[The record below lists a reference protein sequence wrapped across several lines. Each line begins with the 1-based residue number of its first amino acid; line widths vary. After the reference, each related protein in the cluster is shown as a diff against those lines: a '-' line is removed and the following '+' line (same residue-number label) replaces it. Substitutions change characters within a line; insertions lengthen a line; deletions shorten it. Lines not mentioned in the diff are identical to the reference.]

1 MKQADTMRKRLKSL
15 RLVPL
20 AAAVWLVL
28 SACFQVDVVVRV
40 GPEGS
45 GTVEETFMVRKD
57 IIRGMHEALGDVTG
71 RDPAYPEDIPGVLDE
86 ERLREKARRMGKGVR
101 YVRAVP
107 HETEEFSGYR
117 VLYAFDDIN
126 TLTLNENPSENLP
139 LPGGALPGGPVFG
152 GEADEELITFRFAAG
167 PPPVLV
173 VKMPSAA
180 ESPAGRKPEE
190 GPGNGPDKDGNEEVT
205 KELLRGMRMGL
216 HVEVIGRILRTNAS
230 FVEGSRVS
238 LMEMDFSGLLEN
250 ESALDA
256 FREADPKS
264 VEEAKRLMK
273 SLLGLRVELEQ
284 KVEIVFQDAI

>member
-1 MKQADTMRKRLKSL
+1 L
-15 RLVPL
+15 PL
-20 AAAVWLVL
+20 AAAVWFAL
-28 SACFQVDVVVRV
+28 SACFQADVLVRV

-45 GTVEETFMVRKD
+45 GTVEETFMVRND
-57 IIRGMHEALGDVTG
+57 IIRGMSETVGDTTG
-71 RDPAYPEDIPGVLDE
+71 RAPEYLEDASAVLDE

-139 LPGGALPGGPVFG
+139 LPGGPVFG
-152 GEADEELITFRFAAG
+152 RDGGEELITFRFSEG

-173 VKMPSAA
+173 VKMPPWA
-180 ESPAGRKPEE
+180 EALTGGEPEKEPGRGSEKAGDD
-190 GPGNGPDKDGNEEVT
+190 NVT
-205 KELLRGMRMGL
+205 KGLLRGMRMGL
-216 HVEVIGRILRTNAS
+216 RVEVIGRIVKTNAS
-230 FVEGSRVS
+230 YVEGSRVS

-250 ESALDA
+250 ESALEA
-256 FREADPKS
+256 FRQADPKT

-273 SLLGLRVELEQ
+273 KLLGLRVELEE
-284 KVEIVFQDAI
+284 EIHVVFQDAI